1 MRSSRLHESGTSL
14 LCGLVCV
21 CVCFFVAREQVVQ
34 PTLDLSTVFDG
45 GCTQSSSSRRTS
57 RSHAVLRSFFGFH
70 STRHHYV
77 AFCAAD
83 GALGLE
89 SNAST
94 SSSASSRNTSGA
106 ATAGLWFQFDDD
118 KATVVGRT
126 FAEAAAACAAQ
137 ASSRVLLRSRPVG
150 RRLIA
155 RTPLERGGRERHF
168 A

>member
-1 MRSSRLHESGTSL
+1 MRAR
-14 LCGLVCV
+14 VCL

-89 SNAST
+89 SNTSA
-94 SSSASSRNTSGA
+94 SSSASSSSNTSGA

-126 FAEAAAACAAQ
+126 FAEAAAACAA
-137 ASSRVLLRSRPVG
+137 AGFMPHVLFYEV
-150 RRLIA
+150 A
-155 RTPLERGGRERHF
+155 Q
-168 A
+168 

>member
-14 LCGLVCV
+14 FCWLACV
-21 CVCFFVAREQVVQ
+21 WLCFFVAREQVVQ

-77 AFCAAD
+77 AFCAVD

-89 SNAST
+89 SNP
-94 SSSASSRNTSGA
+94 SSSASSSSNTSGA

-126 FAEAAAACAAQ
+126 FAEAAAACAA
-137 ASSRVLLRSRPVG
+137 AGFMPHVLFYEV
-150 RRLIA
+150 A
-155 RTPLERGGRERHF
+155 Q
-168 A
+168 